1 MSANSWLA
9 IDVGTAPMVRAQ
21 EVRFAWERFV
31 EELERSGADDEGD
44 PELVRTPI
52 ADSWRRSF
60 AAGVEPT
67 GNRLAPVVSDED
79 ETHAIWE
86 HHPLARAAPLIR
98 DCLAATAEE
107 GGYLIVISDANGVLL
122 SIEGNPAIRLRA
134 EEVMN
139 FAEGTLWS
147 EPGAGTNAIGT
158 AVAVDHA
165 VQVFGPEHFHEPVQR
180 WVCSAAPIHD
190 PDTGDL
196 LGVIDLTGDFRTVHP
211 ASLAVATAT
220 AAAVEGALQLKLQER
235 DARLRAR
242 YGDEVLRSPGTSA
255 LFAPSGRA
263 ITRLPAPWGQ
273 IERLMIPP
281 GGGELLLPS
290 GAHAVAD
297 PVGPALEAFVVRTVD
312 HRPKGPAHRP
322 LLKLS
327 LLGRDRA
334 VLEIDGRREELRP
347 RLAEILVLLCA
358 NPNGM
363 SAEALCADLH
373 GDGGRVSGVRVEV
386 SRLRK
391 LLGPWI
397 DTERY
402 RLTCDVET
410 DARRIAGMLAAGSV
424 REAAEEYAGPLLPGS
439 QAPGVV
445 REREHL
451 DAWLRQAVMTADD
464 PDAVWGWV
472 QSTSGE
478 EDLGAWKRLLSQLDF
493 RDPRRSLCAAR
504 VAELRR
510 RFGP

>member
-1 MSANSWLA
+1 MTADSWLA

-31 EELERSGADDEGD
+31 EELERTGSDDEGD
-44 PELVRTPI
+44 PELVRTAI

-67 GNRLAPVVSDED
+67 GNRFAPVVSDEH
-79 ETHAIWE
+79 ETHAMWE
-86 HHPLARAAPLIR
+86 HHPLARALPLIR
-98 DCLAATAEE
+98 GCLAETAEE

-190 PDTGDL
+190 PDTGNL
-196 LGVIDLTGDFRTVHP
+196 LGVIDLTGDYRTVHP

-220 AAAVEGALQLKLQER
+220 AAAVEGALQLTMQER
-235 DARLRAR
+235 DERLRDR
-242 YGDEVLRSPGTSA
+242 YGPEVMRSPGTSA

-263 ITRLPAPWGQ
+263 ITHLPPVWGE

-281 GGGELLLPS
+281 GGGELMLPS
-290 GAHAVAD
+290 GAHAVAE
-297 PVGPALEAFVVRTVD
+297 PVGHAPEAFVVRTVD
-312 HRPKGPAHRP
+312 RRPKGPPRP

-327 LLGRDRA
+327 VLDRDRA

-358 NPNGM
+358 NPHGM

-397 DTERY
+397 DTDRY

-410 DARRIAGMLAAGSV
+410 DSRRVAALLAAGAV
-424 REAAEEYAGPLLPGS
+424 REAAEAYAGPLLPGS
-439 QAPGVV
+439 EAPGVV
-445 REREHL
+445 RERDHL
-451 DAWLRQAVMTADD
+451 DNWLRQAVLTADD
-464 PDAVWGWV
+464 PDAVWAWV
-472 QSTSGE
+472 NSPSGE

-504 VAELRR
+504 VAELRQLLQR
-510 RFGP
+510 

>member
-1 MSANSWLA
+1 MNANTWLA

-21 EVRFAWERFV
+21 ELRFAWEQFV
-31 EELERSGADDEGD
+31 DELERGEDGEDSQ
-44 PELVRTPI
+44 LVREPI

-60 AAGVEPT
+60 AAGIEPA
-67 GNRLAPVVSDED
+67 GSRLAPVVADED
-79 ETHAIWE
+79 ETHDLWE
-86 HHPLARAAPLIR
+86 EHPLARAAPLIR
-98 DCLAATAEE
+98 ECMAETAEQ

-122 SIEGNPAIRLRA
+122 SIEGSAAIRMRA
-134 EEVMN
+134 AEVMN

-158 AVAVDHA
+158 AVALDHA

-190 PDTGDL
+190 PDTGSL
-196 LGVIDLTGDFRTVHP
+196 LGIIDLTGDFSTVHP

-220 AAAVEGALQLKLQER
+220 AAAVEGQLLLALQER

-242 YGDEVLRSPGTSA
+242 YGDAVAHDPASRA
-255 LFAPSGRA
+255 LVAPSGRP
-263 ITRLPAPWGQ
+263 ITRPPSGWRVTG
-273 IERLMIPP
+273 RLAIPP
-281 GGGELLLPS
+281 GGGELVLPS
-290 GAHAVAD
+290 GAHAVAE
-297 PVGPALEAFVVRTVD
+297 PVGPALDAFIVETVD
-312 HRPKGPAHRP
+312 RRPKGAARP

-358 NPNGM
+358 SPHGM
-363 SAEALCADLH
+363 SAEALCADLY
-373 GDGGRVSGVRVEV
+373 GDGGSVSTVRVEV

-391 LLGPWI
+391 MIGPWV

-410 DARRIAGMLAAGSV
+410 DARRVEGLLAAGAV

-439 QAPGVV
+439 EAPGVA
-445 REREHL
+445 RERDHL

-464 PDAVWGWV
+464 PDALWAWV
-472 QSTSGE
+472 HSPSGE
-478 EDLGAWKRLLSQLDF
+478 EDLGAWKRLLAQLSY

-504 VAELRR
+504 VTELRAALM
-510 RFGP
+510 